1 MPADHLVIGYEG
13 GTTGHDALR
22 FGERWALAS
31 GDLLIVVT
39 VHPGAAAPGVQ
50 RVDAEWVA
58 YEREEPDRL
67 LREARSLLPESMN
80 AEFRRIDASSAA
92 HGLHDIAEGG
102 GTVLVLGARR
112 ARDLRRTY
120 PGSTAERLLH
130 GSAIP
135 VAIVPSGYV
144 DRERE
149 QLRQVTVAFIDTPD
163 GRAAVNSAVRIT
175 KHLKAELTVVSV
187 LPDTRVTPA
196 MGEPSRFAS
205 GQEDSFR
212 QSLDTAVESAS
223 DQVPVTGRLLE
234 GPVVDALVDLGRK
247 IPTCSSSARRLWPGR
262 PGPARWSVVSGGTS
276 LARARR
282 RRPPTSRLNWPR

>member
-1 MPADHLVIGYEG
+1 
-13 GTTGHDALR
+13 
-22 FGERWALAS
+22 
-31 GDLLIVVT
+31 
-39 VHPGAAAPGVQ
+39 
-50 RVDAEWVA
+50 
-58 YEREEPDRL
+58 
-67 LREARSLLPESMN
+67 
-80 AEFRRIDASSAA
+80 
-92 HGLHDIAEGG
+92 
-102 GTVLVLGARR
+102 
-112 ARDLRRTY
+112 
-120 PGSTAERLLH
+120 AERLLH

-234 GPVVDALVDLGRK
+234 GPVVDALVDLGPQDTDLLIIGSRGYG
-247 IPTCSSSARRLWPGR
+247 PVARVLLGGVSSR
-262 PGPARWSVVSGGTS
+262 VVRHS
-276 LARARR
+276 RVPVVVVP
-282 RRPPTSRLNWPR
+282 RPPD